1 MKQKKVNGVL
11 KGAFAFGA
19 ALGGAGM
26 ITDMDIVYA
35 EELKNESEASLDE
48 EEFEEA
54 ATSEAASEAPEEEVN
69 ADSTQESDS
78 ESQLEES
85 GTESD
90 SATESESEIGR
101 AHV

>member
-54 ATSEAASEAPEEEVN
+54 ATSEAASEAPEEEVKRGGFKT
-69 ADSTQESDS
+69 AAFFTPAPRPAPS
-78 ESQLEES
+78 
-85 GTESD
+85 
-90 SATESESEIGR
+90 
-101 AHV
+101 